1 MLSWLLCL
9 QGNLGELKV
18 KVTDSQGVTLW
29 LRERITLYN
38 SASSS
43 QNLKEALSFWEHR
56 DLNSLYLRSASL
68 CHILAFT
75 QLFMAM
81 SQQPDYGKD

>member
-1 MLSWLLCL
+1 MLSWLSCL
-9 QGNLGELKV
+9 QGNLAELKV
-18 KVTDSQGVTLW
+18 KVTDSQGVILW
-29 LRERITLYN
+29 LRERTTL
-38 SASSS
+38 SSS